1 MKEEL
6 SVLVVKVK
14 QEYHRQPQL
23 KIELGKE
30 EMKHD
35 KERGDNLIAS
45 WSDIEF
51 EICDDIDVLIR
62 ASWDSNT
69 VKDRIVKKMIERD
82 KIIEEFSN
90 FMEKNNA

>member
-1 MKEEL
+1 
-6 SVLVVKVK
+6 
-14 QEYHRQPQL
+14 
-23 KIELGKE
+23 
-30 EMKHD
+30 MKHD

-51 EICDDIDVLIR
+51 EIWDDIDVLIR

>member
-1 MKEEL
+1 
-6 SVLVVKVK
+6 
-14 QEYHRQPQL
+14 
-23 KIELGKE
+23 
-30 EMKHD
+30 MKHD

>member
-1 MKEEL
+1 
-6 SVLVVKVK
+6 
-14 QEYHRQPQL
+14 
-23 KIELGKE
+23 
-30 EMKHD
+30 MKHD

-82 KIIEEFSN
+82 KIIEEFAN